1 MLSIRRQ
8 SATRPIAKPVIAMM
22 ISQSLAACGGGS
34 SPTLAGQQV
43 DEINND
49 PSTSGRAMNP

>member
-1 MLSIRRQ
+1 M
-8 SATRPIAKPVIAMM
+8 RPTAKPVIALM
-22 ISQSLAACGGGS
+22 ISQSLTACVGGS

-49 PSTSGRAMNP
+49 PSFSGRAMHP

>member
-1 MLSIRRQ
+1 M
-8 SATRPIAKPVIAMM
+8 RPIAKPVIALM
-22 ISQSLAACGGGS
+22 ISLSLTACGGGS

-43 DEINND
+43 DEIDDD